1 MRLRY
6 VLLAL
11 LAIIVA
17 AAVTLPLP
25 SAFAQ
30 GGNGITSPANG
41 AVVQGSVQ
49 IVGTATLPDFLRY
62 DLHFSANEQDWVYFG
77 SGPVPVINGVLGYW
91 DTVGAR
97 IPDGIYTIRLRVV
110 KSDSNYDEFYA
121 YNVQVANSAPPTAAA
136 SPTEFAQPDTPTPP
150 PTSAGGTPGGTVVVT
165 VEQPPTRAAATPSPT
180 RRAGARATQS
190 PLVALP
196 DVSFESV
203 RDQFCGGAYLAGA
216 AFALIGAYA
225 FLRSSSNWLA
235 RRVRKL
241 LYRRSHRTR
250 Q

>member
-11 LAIIVA
+11 LVIIA
-17 AAVTLPLP
+17 AAATLPLP

-62 DLHFSANEQDWVYFG
+62 DLHFSANQQDWVYFG

-91 DTVGAR
+91 DTIGAR

-110 KSDSNYDEFYA
+110 KSDSNYDEFYT
-121 YNVQVANSAPPTAAA
+121 YNIQVANSAPPTAAP
-136 SPTEFAQPDTPTPP
+136 SPTEFEQPDTPTPP

-180 RRAGARATQS
+180 RGVAARATQS
-190 PLVALP
+190 PLLALP
-196 DVSFESV
+196 EIGFEGV
-203 RDQFCGGAYLAGA
+203 RDQFCKGTYLAVG

-225 FLRSSSNWLA
+225 FLRSSSSWLA
-235 RRVRKL
+235 RRVRRL